1 MSQRALT
8 RPGRPED
15 ESGPAGKTADLA
27 PTTLLELL
35 DDEYARGILEATAN
49 KAVPARE
56 LAERLD
62 ASRATVYRRLERL
75 EEAGLVE
82 PAMTYDA
89 DGYHRKVFRAT
100 LQSATVTLGDGALE
114 TTVDTT
120 DRPDRSPKS
129 RP

>member
-8 RPGRPED
+8 RPGGPES
-15 ESGPAGKTADLA
+15 EPGAAEKTADLA

-35 DDEYARGILEATAN
+35 DDDYARGIIEATTDE
-49 KAVPARE
+49 AVPARR

-62 ASRATVYRRLERL
+62 ASRSTVYRRLERL

-82 PAMTYDA
+82 PTMSYDA

-100 LQSATVTLGDGALE
+100 LQSVTVTFGGGA
-114 TTVDTT
+114 VDASVDVT
-120 DRPDRSPKS
+120 DAP
-129 RP
+129 

>member
-1 MSQRALT
+1 MSQTALRRRHPDSREGGGET
-8 RPGRPED
+8 TD
-15 ESGPAGKTADLA
+15 VA

-35 DDEYARGILEATAN
+35 DDEYARGILEATVEEA
-49 KAVPARE
+49 APARE

-82 PAMTYDA
+82 PAMTYDV

-100 LQSATVTLGDGALE
+100 LRSVTVTLDGGAVE
-114 TTVDTT
+114 ATVDVT
-120 DRPDRSPKS
+120 DVADESSIAP
-129 RP
+129 

>member
-1 MSQRALT
+1 MSQSALT
-8 RPGRPED
+8 RRGREDPG
-15 ESGPAGKTADLA
+15 GAGAPDLA

-35 DDEYARGILEATAN
+35 DDEYARGILEATVEE
-49 KAVPARE
+49 AVPARE

-82 PAMTYDA
+82 PTMSYDA

-100 LQSATVTLGDGALE
+100 LRSVTVTLDGGAVE
-114 TTVDTT
+114 TSVDVT
-120 DRPDRSPKS
+120 DVTGGDRSPN
-129 RP
+129 P

>member
-8 RPGRPED
+8 HPGRPEA
-15 ESGPAGKTADLA
+15 EPGPTRKSADLA

-35 DDEYARGILEATAN
+35 DDDYARGILEATTEEA
-49 KAVPARE
+49 APARQ

-100 LQSATVTLGDGALE
+100 LQSVTVTLDDGAVE
-114 TTVDTT
+114 ATVDVA
-120 DRPDRSPKS
+120 DWR
-129 RP
+129 

>member
-1 MSQRALT
+1 MSQTALRRRHPDSRDRGGET
-8 RPGRPED
+8 TD
-15 ESGPAGKTADLA
+15 VA

-35 DDEYARGILEATAN
+35 DDEYARGILEATVEE
-49 KAVPARE
+49 AVPARE

-82 PAMTYDA
+82 PAMTYDV

-100 LQSATVTLGDGALE
+100 LRSVTVTLEGGAVE
-114 TTVDTT
+114 ASVDVT
-120 DRPDRSPKS
+120 DVTDEPSLAH
-129 RP
+129 

>member
-8 RPGRPED
+8 RPTRPES

-35 DDEYARGILEATAN
+35 DDDYARGILEATTDE
-49 KAVPARE
+49 AVPARR

-62 ASRATVYRRLERL
+62 ASRTTVYRRLERL

-82 PAMTYDA
+82 PTMTYDA
-89 DGYHRKVFRAT
+89 DGYHRKEFRAT
-100 LQSATVTLGDGALE
+100 LRSVTVTLDGGTVEA
-114 TTVDTT
+114 TVDVT
-120 DRPDRSPKS
+120 DDRDESPPS
-129 RP
+129 NS

>member
-1 MSQRALT
+1 MSQTALG
-8 RPGRPED
+8 RRGRPDDREPGGETTD
-15 ESGPAGKTADLA
+15 VA

-35 DDEYARGILEATAN
+35 DDEYARGILEATVEE
-49 KAVPARE
+49 AVPARE

-100 LQSATVTLGDGALE
+100 LRSVTVTLADGAVE
-114 TTVDTT
+114 ATVDVT
-120 DRPDRSPKS
+120 DVTEESP
-129 RP
+129 PLAP